1 MNAAGIKAQGAC
13 GEVVKPLQLD
23 KAGDTV
29 PDPHVWGDVENAI
42 AMVNAIRD
50 ALIQL
55 SPEDRSEFTQNA
67 ARFTHKS

>member
-1 MNAAGIKAQGAC
+1 MRQESKLVRCLWGS
-13 GEVVKPLQLD
+13 GEALQLD

-55 SPEDRSEFTQNA
+55 SEDRSNSRRMQHDS
-67 ARFTHKS
+67 HKS